1 LNDMTR
7 PALPITPELAAR
19 LEGRPLVLLLDID
32 GTLAP
37 IAPRPEQATVPA
49 PTRAVLSVL
58 AALRD
63 VHVVFVTGRSATDG
77 RRLVSVDEGWV
88 IGNHGMEI
96 APPGAVPEA
105 RAAVAGYAPKI
116 RDAVGRMNTI
126 VDERAWAGVLVED
139 KQYTLSVHY
148 RLADAGVV
156 PVLIDEVEK
165 VAEALELRLTRGKE
179 VLELRPPIA
188 VDKGTA
194 AVELADLLGAAHDGA
209 SLFSAGDDRT
219 DEDMFR
225 VLRSHQ
231 PRAVTVHVGS
241 ALLATEAEFTVA
253 DPDTMRELLRQILAL
268 RTSKAAIR

>member
-1 LNDMTR
+1 MTR

-49 PTRAVLSVL
+49 PTKAVLSGL

-77 RRLVSVDEGWV
+77 RRLVSVDDGWV

-116 RDAVGRMNTI
+116 SDAVGRMNAI
-126 VDERAWAGVLVED
+126 VDERAWSGVLVED
-139 KQYTLSVHY
+139 KKYTLSVHY
-148 RLADAGVV
+148 RLADAAVV

-241 ALLATEAEFTVA
+241 ALLATQAEFTVA

-268 RTSKAAIR
+268 RSSKPAVR

>member
-1 LNDMTR
+1 MTR
-7 PALPITPELAAR
+7 SALPITPELAAR

-37 IAPRPEQATVPA
+37 IAPRPEQAMVPE
-49 PTRAVLSVL
+49 PTRAVLSNL

-77 RRLVSVDEGWV
+77 RRLVAVDDGWV
-88 IGNHGMEI
+88 IGNHGMEV
-96 APPGAVPEA
+96 ASPGAAPQA

-116 RDAVGRMNTI
+116 SDAVGRMNA
-126 VDERAWAGVLVED
+126 VVAERAWSGVLVED
-139 KQYTLSVHY
+139 KTYTLSVHY
-148 RLADAGVV
+148 RLAEVSIV
-156 PVLIDEVEK
+156 SELIGEVEQ
-165 VAEALELRLTRGKE
+165 VAGALNLRMTRGKE

-241 ALLATEAEFTVA
+241 PLLATEAEFTVA
-253 DPDTMRELLRQILAL
+253 DTDSMRELLARILAI
-268 RTSKAAIR
+268 RTSKAPAL